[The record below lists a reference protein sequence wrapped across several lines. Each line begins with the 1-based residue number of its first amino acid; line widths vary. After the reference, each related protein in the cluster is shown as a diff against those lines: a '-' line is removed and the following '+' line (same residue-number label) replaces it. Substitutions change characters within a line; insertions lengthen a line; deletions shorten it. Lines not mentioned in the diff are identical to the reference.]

1 MYLLLFFL
9 HIFYQYVILY
19 VYTVSRCGGCVDREL
34 SEHVMIERVEMIAR
48 LTAEGTCQERDR
60 EIALG
65 LIAELAKGNLM
76 KNNSFSIVFSAK
88 PIEN

>member
-76 KNNSFSIVFSAK
+76 KNNSFSIVFFS
-88 PIEN
+88 

>member
-1 MYLLLFFL
+1 M
-9 HIFYQYVILY
+9 ILY
-19 VYTVSRCGGCVDREL
+19 VCTVSRGGGYVDKDL

-48 LTAEGTCQERDR
+48 LTAEGACQERDR

-76 KNNSFSIVFSAK
+76 KSSHFSIVFSVK
-88 PIEN
+88 SFENQ

>member
-1 MYLLLFFL
+1 MCLLLFFL
-9 HIFYQYVILY
+9 HIFYQYVLLY

-34 SEHVMIERVEMIAR
+34 SEHVMIERVEIIAR

-88 PIEN
+88 PIES